1 MLSQLLLEPF
11 HILSSKSVVCLETL
25 RVRTES
31 LHSSFLPIYVVSAS
45 SFKNLSSLSSL
56 CLRTPFHF
64 VLNTEQSSS
73 NSTSP
78 KSSDRKTKHKSRRRK
93 SEKGFFNMLA
103 KTFRRESKVFKRI
116 WKEDTFLAKLAIEV
130 YLIRTREGPEQLKFD
145 RVRTFASL
153 LEDKRRD
160 WNGNVKHKTTG
171 RKQSDSEG
179 KHLANSNVSNSQ
191 GFYHHDQSGG
201 NLELSKRVIHIGD
214 KDKHRL
220 FPKFAKDIESQ
231 LWGRRAVI
239 PSEVPLRPPVSMS
252 SSKWLEIDLEKPQC
266 FEYLEKDK
274 KSKKKRKKERMG
286 RDKYSVMN
294 QSFLQPFQQV
304 LGTLSFEFEEMLVG
318 LFRCNYKMVKGLFGA
333 KGHFSLLETPL
344 TDYLRFRVEHSL
356 QRTFGED
363 KQNDTKRNSKNVKE
377 NKKKPKKKEKEKKK
391 AIVAQTKQKTPE
403 TVPETKELVLQTI
416 SKDIQ
421 LVSEEVNPQSEPE
434 PSQLQ
439 SDSDQKAISAQS
451 EDVLA
456 QSDLDSKVSDQVSR
470 KHSKSFRSIAFGS
483 SANIRRQ
490 SYFSRQTS
498 QISKQSILVTK
509 ARPTS
514 PQDLKVH
521 IKQHRSTTRNFQR
534 PFIKPQIRFD
544 SASEF
549 SLKSTLSK
557 SGRRALIPIF
567 KSHYHVLQKINSYLK
582 AFFEMEKFSL
592 REPTPKKKNRKRRNQ
607 PKKEPLPFS
616 AVLHFARFRQLP
628 HLEAFV
634 VRPFCSLPCVV
645 LLKGEELWICLTDLA
660 RERKLHLEL
669 KQTIFKPDKGLVSK
683 HSIPQI
689 FKGSILL

>member
-1 MLSQLLLEPF
+1 MCSG
-11 HILSSKSVVCLETL
+11 C
-25 RVRTES
+25 
-31 LHSSFLPIYVVSAS
+31 
-45 SFKNLSSLSSL
+45 
-56 CLRTPFHF
+56 
-64 VLNTEQSSS
+64 
-73 NSTSP
+73 
-78 KSSDRKTKHKSRRRK
+78 RK
-93 SEKGFFNMLA
+93 
-103 KTFRRESKVFKRI
+103 
-116 WKEDTFLAKLAIEV
+116 
-130 YLIRTREGPEQLKFD
+130 
-145 RVRTFASL
+145 
-153 LEDKRRD
+153 
-160 WNGNVKHKTTG
+160 
-171 RKQSDSEG
+171 
-179 KHLANSNVSNSQ
+179 
-191 GFYHHDQSGG
+191 
-201 NLELSKRVIHIGD
+201 
-214 KDKHRL
+214 
-220 FPKFAKDIESQ
+220 
-231 LWGRRAVI
+231 
-239 PSEVPLRPPVSMS
+239 PVS
-252 SSKWLEIDLEKPQC
+252 P
-266 FEYLEKDK
+266 KDK
-274 KSKKKRKKERMG
+274 KSKKKRKKEKMG

-318 LFRCNYKMVKGLFGA
+318 LFRCNYKMIKGLFGA

-356 QRTFGED
+356 QRTFGEG
-363 KQNDTKRNSKNVKE
+363 KEEEKKRNMKNLKNVERK
-377 NKKKPKKKEKEKKK
+377 KKKEKEKEKEK
-391 AIVAQTKQKTPE
+391 EVDAQTKEKTPE
-403 TVPETKELVLQTI
+403 KVPVIKEVVLQTVETEI
-416 SKDIQ
+416 E

-434 PSQLQ
+434 PSHLQ

-456 QSDLDSKVSDQVSR
+456 QSDLDSKVSDHISR
-470 KHSKSFRSIAFGS
+470 KHSQSFRSIAFGS
-483 SANIRRQ
+483 SSNIRRQ

-498 QISKQSILVTK
+498 QLSKQSTLVPK
-509 ARPTS
+509 AGPTL
-514 PQDLKVH
+514 PQDLTVH

-534 PFIKPQIRFD
+534 PFVKPQIRFD

-557 SGRRALIPIF
+557 PGRRALIPIF

-592 REPTPKKKNRKRRNQ
+592 REPTPKKKNRRRRNQ